1 MRSST
6 PPSLARPLSS
16 GRHGADPILLL
27 AQVSI
32 IILAGVVV
40 ALLTSRCVH
49 RLTFASSLGQARS
62 RTLVRP
68 SSRSQ
73 LSADLDSL
81 ARERSFFYI
90 RRYYAPT
97 LRSYFIPAKGI
108 RIRRLGIYIRG
119 PPERIPRE
127 PPPSYD
133 IAAHGGRRRRRRGR
147 QTVGETVGDGGVRL
161 GERDVDDGWDDLD
174 LVERGARPNDELP
187 RYTADNGLPMY
198 TVGDGSAAEEA
209 ERIRARAL
217 ADGLEDVLPTAAEY
231 EAASRNHRDGAV
243 TRTDV
248 RTEPDGAPAYPP
260 TVHLADSRRPPLN
273 PRTTTAR
280 SSLLLSAFTRR
291 APSPAPSTSS
301 SPAPPRHPPA
311 SPRPHDYPPRPS
323 TSSDTLDSPDH
334 HPAVAGTLR
343 RSASS
348 ATSTLTSGSSS
359 SSEAGKAGEERK
371 TKRRD
376 DDDAGDGAAEASS
389 STLKLEAKEGERRD
403 GDGDG
408 Q

>member
-1 MRSST
+1 MATPTAMALRVRNFAQSNTSATGITVALQQQATTTTTSSASASST
-6 PPSLARPLSS
+6 SNTSYGSAGSYWGDGNGTFS
-16 GRHGADPILLL
+16 NSWVTW
-27 AQVSI
+27 VSI

-40 ALLTSRCVH
+40 ALLASR
-49 RLTFASSLGQARS
+49 
-62 RTLVRP
+62 
-68 SSRSQ
+68 
-73 LSADLDSL
+73 
-81 ARERSFFYI
+81 FFYI
-90 RRYYAPT
+90 RRYYPPT

-133 IAAHGGRRRRRRGR
+133 IAANGGRRRRRRGR

-174 LVERGARPNDELP
+174 LVERGARPVDELP
-187 RYTADNGLPMY
+187 RYMADNGLPMY
-198 TVGDGSAAEEA
+198 TVGDGSASEEA

-231 EAASRNHRDGAV
+231 EAASRNQRDGA
-243 TRTDV
+243 DA
-248 RTEPDGAPAYPP
+248 RTEADSTPAYPP
-260 TVHLADSRRPPLN
+260 VAHLPDSRRPPLN

-291 APSPAPSTSS
+291 APSPAPSSS
-301 SPAPPRHPPA
+301 SAAPLHPPSA
-311 SPRPHDYPPRPS
+311 PHPHDYPPRPS
-323 TSSDTLDSPDH
+323 TSSDTLDAPA
-334 HPAVAGTLR
+334 HPTSALR

-348 ATSTLTSGSSS
+348 TTSTSTSGSSS
-359 SSEAGKAGEERK
+359 SSDAGKTGEERK
-371 TKRRD
+371 KERGE
-376 DDDAGDGAAEASS
+376 DAAVGGEASS
-389 STLKLEAKEGERRD
+389 STLKLEAKDERRE
-403 GDGDG
+403 GDGDA

>member
-1 MRSST
+1 MAAPTPVALRVRNFAQSNSSATGITVAVEQQAATATTSSASASST
-6 PPSLARPLSS
+6 SNTSYGSAGSYWGDS
-16 GRHGADPILLL
+16 NGSFSNSWVTW
-27 AQVSI
+27 VSI

-40 ALLTSRCVH
+40 ALLASR
-49 RLTFASSLGQARS
+49 
-62 RTLVRP
+62 
-68 SSRSQ
+68 
-73 LSADLDSL
+73 
-81 ARERSFFYI
+81 FFYI
-90 RRYYAPT
+90 RRYYPPT

-133 IAAHGGRRRRRRGR
+133 IAANGGRRRRRRGR
-147 QTVGETVGDGGVRL
+147 QTVGEMVGEGGVRL

-174 LVERGARPNDELP
+174 FVERGARQVDELP
-187 RYTADNGLPMY
+187 HYTADNGLPMY
-198 TVGDGSAAEEA
+198 TVGDGSASEEA
-209 ERIRARAL
+209 ERIRARAM

-231 EAASRNHRDGAV
+231 EAASRNQRDGAV
-243 TRTDV
+243 A
-248 RTEPDGAPAYPP
+248 RTEADSAPAYPP
-260 TVHLADSRRPPLN
+260 VAHLADARRPPFN

-301 SPAPPRHPPA
+301 AAHHPPTA
-311 SPRPHDYPPRPS
+311 PHPHEYPPRAS
-323 TSSDTLDSPDH
+323 TSSDTLDA
-334 HPAVAGTLR
+334 PAHLPSTLR

-348 ATSTLTSGSSS
+348 TTSTSASGSSS

-371 TKRRD
+371 KERGEDMTV
-376 DDDAGDGAAEASS
+376 GGEASS
-389 STLKLEAKEGERRD
+389 STLKLEAKDERRE

>member
-1 MRSST
+1 MAMPTAVALRVRNFAQSNSSATGITVAIQQQAATATTSSASASST
-6 PPSLARPLSS
+6 SNTTYGSAGSYWGDS
-16 GRHGADPILLL
+16 NGSFSNSWC
-27 AQVSI
+27 VSI

-40 ALLTSRCVH
+40 ALLASR
-49 RLTFASSLGQARS
+49 
-62 RTLVRP
+62 
-68 SSRSQ
+68 
-73 LSADLDSL
+73 
-81 ARERSFFYI
+81 FFYI
-90 RRYYAPT
+90 RRYYPPT

-133 IAAHGGRRRRRRGR
+133 IAANGGRRRRRRGR

-174 LVERGARPNDELP
+174 LVERGARPADELP

-198 TVGDGSAAEEA
+198 TVGDGSASEEA

-231 EAASRNHRDGAV
+231 EAASRNQRDGAV
-243 TRTDV
+243 AH
-248 RTEPDGAPAYPP
+248 TEADSTPAYPP
-260 TVHLADSRRPPLN
+260 VAHLADARRPPLN

-291 APSPAPSTSS
+291 APSPGASTSS
-301 SPAPPRHPPA
+301 AAPLHSPAPH
-311 SPRPHDYPPRPS
+311 PHDYPPRPS
-323 TSSDTLDSPDH
+323 TSSDTLDAH
-334 HPAVAGTLR
+334 AHPASTLR

-348 ATSTLTSGSSS
+348 ATSTSTSGSSS

-371 TKRRD
+371 KERSD
-376 DDDAGDGAAEASS
+376 ESAVGGEASS
-389 STLKLEAKEGERRD
+389 STLKLEAKDERRE